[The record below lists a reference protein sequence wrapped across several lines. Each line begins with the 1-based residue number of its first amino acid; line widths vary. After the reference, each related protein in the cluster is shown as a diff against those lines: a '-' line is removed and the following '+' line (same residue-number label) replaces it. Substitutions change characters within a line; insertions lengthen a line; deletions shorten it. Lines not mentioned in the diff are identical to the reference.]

1 MRKTTKYLA
10 IGALV
15 VGAFMFWVFSGDS
28 EEAINNMDQTVGAY
42 DESDYYTLT
51 LEDESEVDILVPYSI
66 SKGMVRNLRDERE
79 HDIFA
84 SIYAYDNDDDV
95 YLMDIPDDEETF
107 SDILDAPYS
116 AGTLFNFTLELMSGV
131 DSVGLLAGEV
141 VGDNSI
147 DSYMIVDAT
156 YLSEDVYDLN
166 EGDVV
171 SFDVVYA
178 GLKESSPLFIGLD
191 ME

>member
-1 MRKTTKYLA
+1 MRKATKYLA

-15 VGAFMFWVFSGDS
+15 VGAFMFWVFGGDS
-28 EEAINNMDQTVGAY
+28 TETIDNMNQSAGAY

-178 GLKESSPLFIGLD
+178 GLKESSPLFIGLG

>member
-1 MRKTTKYLA
+1 MKKTLKY
-10 IGALV
+10 IGIGVLV
-15 VGAFMFWVFSGDS
+15 LGAFMFWLLGDDS
-28 EEAINNMDQTVGAY
+28 TENIDQSAGAY

-51 LEDESEVDILVPYSI
+51 LDDESEVDILVPISI

-107 SDILDAPYS
+107 SDILDSPYS

-131 DSVGLLAGEV
+131 DSIGLLAGEV
-141 VGDNSI
+141 IGDNSI
-147 DSYMIVDAT
+147 DSYMIVDAS
-156 YLSEDVYDLN
+156 YLGEDVYDLN

-178 GLKESSPLFIGLD
+178 GLKESSPLFIGLG

>member
-15 VGAFMFWVFSGDS
+15 VGAFMFWVFGDDS
-28 EEAINNMDQTVGAY
+28 TETIDNMNQSAGAY

-178 GLKESSPLFIGLD
+178 GLKESSPLFIGLG

>member
-15 VGAFMFWVFSGDS
+15 VGAFMFWVFGGDS
-28 EEAINNMDQTVGAY
+28 EEAINNMDKTAGAY
-42 DESDYYTLT
+42 DESDYYTLR
-51 LEDESEVDILVPYSI
+51 LEDESEVDILVPISI

-131 DSVGLLAGEV
+131 DSIGLLAGEV
-141 VGDNSI
+141 IGDNSI
-147 DSYMIVDAT
+147 DSYMIVDAS

-178 GLKESSPLFIGLD
+178 GLKESSPLFIGLG